1 MTLSL
6 VLLAML
12 PTTTQAAAPAPAT
25 AVAAL
30 ELPAPEKTGGMP
42 LMEALARRMTARAFE
57 TKELPLQQLS
67 NALWAAFGVNRPD
80 GKRTAPSA
88 MNWRETDIYVLLKQ
102 GAYLY
107 DAPAHRLVGVLGEDL
122 RALGTTQDFAREA
135 PVTLVF
141 VADLAKTG
149 GSGARNESMAAMD
162 AGFISQNV
170 YLYCAS
176 AGLATGV
183 RASLDRDPL
192 AKRLGLRES
201 QRIMAAQS
209 IGHPK
214 QSGSPSR
221 P

>member
-1 MTLSL
+1 MSLCL

-12 PTTTQAAAPAPAT
+12 PTTTRAAAPAPVAPAT
-25 AVAAL
+25 AIAAI

-42 LMEALARRMTARAFE
+42 LMEALARRTTSRAFD

-88 MNWRETDIYVLLKQ
+88 MNWRETDVYVLLKQ

-107 DAPAHRLVGVLGEDL
+107 DAPAHRLVGVLAEDL
-122 RALGTTQDFAREA
+122 RALGTTQDFARQA

-149 GSGARNESMAAMD
+149 GGGAQNESMAAMD
-162 AGFISQNV
+162 TGFISQNV

-183 RASLDRDPL
+183 RASLDREPL
-192 AKRLGLRES
+192 AKRLGLREN
-201 QRIMAAQS
+201 QRITAAQS
-209 IGHPK
+209 IGYPK
-214 QSGSPSR
+214 P
-221 P
+221 